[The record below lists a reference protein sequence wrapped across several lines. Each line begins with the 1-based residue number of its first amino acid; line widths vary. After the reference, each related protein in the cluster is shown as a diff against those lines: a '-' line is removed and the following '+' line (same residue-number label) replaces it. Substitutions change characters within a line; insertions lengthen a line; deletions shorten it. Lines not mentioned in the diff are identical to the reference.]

1 MKLSDEPHRKHRKTA
16 DWTVGE
22 VGIVLR
28 LSANRSRIRGKKI
41 RYNEKEI
48 TQRVS

>member
-1 MKLSDEPHRKHRKTA
+1 MTRKHRKTA

-28 LSANRSRIRGKKI
+28 LSANRSEIQRKKSKI
-41 RYNEKEI
+41 IQMIIINKTKI
-48 TQRVS
+48 DS